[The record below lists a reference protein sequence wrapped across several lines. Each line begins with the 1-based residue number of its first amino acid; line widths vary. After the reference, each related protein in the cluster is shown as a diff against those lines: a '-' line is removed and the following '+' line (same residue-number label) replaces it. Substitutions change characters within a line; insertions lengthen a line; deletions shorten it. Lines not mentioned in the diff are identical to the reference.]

1 MRRFIYVTTQ
11 FEGVHR
17 YKDAPDEVS
26 FLRDYHRHIFKVKL
40 AIEVMH
46 NERDIEFIMLKHKL
60 ELYLGANYDN
70 LCFEKSCEA
79 IAEDIVGVFGEM
91 YSNRKIKCEVS
102 EDGENGAIL
111 ESE

>member
-46 NERDIEFIMLKHKL
+46 NERDIEFIMLNAWKHLMVGQKFMSINL
-60 ELYLGANYDN
+60 KS
-70 LCFEKSCEA
+70 LCFQK
-79 IAEDIVGVFGEM
+79 V
-91 YSNRKIKCEVS
+91 
-102 EDGENGAIL
+102 
-111 ESE
+111 